1 MPLKGTLDLDI
12 WKIWSYAGATNPV
25 GYIYRL
31 QGDERPPLIPA
42 YVKRVFT
49 GETAPAKWVY
59 GPRGNYVD
67 YPPITPILFALLGR
81 GYLVVSPEFEDT
93 PTLTFL
99 LKVPGLVADLAAA
112 LLIFAAASR
121 LYSRRFGLLASA
133 LYWLNPMV
141 LLAGPLLAYTDPVYA
156 AFLIASVLLFGSA
169 RHAGGWVLYVLAVL
183 TKPQPVYALPLFAM
197 ASAARRSWYRL
208 AGYVAAAAA
217 TVLTVLLP
225 FFVSS
230 TIINLLA
237 NNWRVFKQG
246 FLSANNPNIWWLAS
260 YGYEARAAA
269 LGGASASDAAQTHV
283 EILQMPDLIAQGLP
297 DPRPWSIALFAVFTL
312 VVCVAWWI
320 RAGTTANSRAGLSPL
335 LAEGSALQIFGG
347 TMLLTQAH
355 ENHAYGAAALLG
367 AAWWLQKKSTGTP
380 DYALLGL
387 YGAMSV
393 SIFLTLLTFYGLGE
407 DIGTS
412 VIERSATGID
422 LSVLLAAA
430 NVAILGAWLY
440 RWIRPLPVFSPVR
453 APVQLGEGAAPALD

>member
-12 WKIWSYAGATNPV
+12 WKIWSYAGATNPI
-25 GYIYRL
+25 GYVYRL

-67 YPPITPILFALLGR
+67 YPPVTPIVFALIGR
-81 GYLVVSPEFEDT
+81 GYLVLSPEFEDT

-99 LKVPGLVADLAAA
+99 LKVPGVLADLAATI
-112 LLIFAAASR
+112 LIFAAASR

-156 AFLIASVLLFGSA
+156 AFLIASVLLFSSA
-169 RHAGGWVLYVLAVL
+169 RHAGGWVLYVLAIL
-183 TKPQPVYALPLFAM
+183 TKPQSVYALPLFAM
-197 ASAARRSWYRL
+197 ASLARRSWRKL
-208 AGYVAAAAA
+208 MGYVAAAVA
-217 TVLTVLLP
+217 TMLAVLLP

-230 TIINLLA
+230 TVINLLA
-237 NNWRVFKQG
+237 NNWRVFRQS
-246 FLSANNPNIWWLAS
+246 FLSANNPNLWWLAS

-269 LGGASASDAAQTHV
+269 LAGATTSQAAQTQV

-297 DPRPWSIALFAVFTL
+297 DPRPWSIAFFAVFTL
-312 VVCVAWWI
+312 VVCAVWWI
-320 RAGTTANSRAGLSPL
+320 RAGSTPDSRAGVSPL
-335 LAEGSALQIFGG
+335 LAEGAALQIFGG

-355 ENHAYGAAALLG
+355 ENHAYGAAALL
-367 AAWWLQKKSTGTP
+367 AVAWWLQEKPTGSP
-380 DYALLGL
+380 DYALLVL
-387 YGAMSV
+387 YGALCA

-407 DIGTS
+407 DIGTN
-412 VIERSATGID
+412 VVVRSATGID
-422 LSVLLAAA
+422 LSVLIAAA
-430 NVAILGAWLY
+430 NLAILGAWLY
-440 RWIRPLPVFSPVR
+440 RWIRPIPVFSRGRASVR
-453 APVQLGEGAAPALD
+453 LGEGSAPALD

>member
-12 WKIWSYAGATNPV
+12 WKIWSYAGATNPI

-31 QGDERPPLIPA
+31 QGDEHPPLIPA

-67 YPPITPILFALLGR
+67 YPPVTPIVFALIGR
-81 GYLVVSPEFEDT
+81 SYLVLSPEFEDT

-99 LKVPGLVADLAAA
+99 LKVPGLIADVAAT

-121 LYSRRFGLLASA
+121 LYSRQFGLLASA

-156 AFLIASVLLFGSA
+156 AFLVASVLLFSSA
-169 RHAGGWVLYVLAVL
+169 RHAGGWVLYVLAIL
-183 TKPQPVYALPLFAM
+183 TKPQPVYALPLFAL
-197 ASAARRSWYRL
+197 ASAARRSWRKL
-208 AGYVAAAAA
+208 MGYVAAAAA
-217 TVLTVLLP
+217 ALLTVLLP

-230 TIINLLA
+230 TVINLLA
-237 NNWRVFKQG
+237 NNWRVFKQS
-246 FLSANNPNIWWLAS
+246 FLSANNPNLWWLAS

-269 LGGASASDAAQTHV
+269 LAGTPTSQAAKTQV
-283 EILQMPDLIAQGLP
+283 DILQMPDLIAQGLP
-297 DPRPWSIALFAVFTL
+297 DPRPWSIVFFALFTL
-312 VVCVAWWI
+312 VVCAAWWI
-320 RAGTTANSRAGLSPL
+320 RAGSSAKSRAGFPPL
-335 LAEGSALQIFGG
+335 LAEGAALQIFGG

-367 AAWWLQKKSTGTP
+367 VAWWLQKKSTGTP

-387 YGAMSV
+387 YGAMSA

-407 DIGTS
+407 DIGTDI
-412 VIERSATGID
+412 IERGATAID
-422 LSVLLAAA
+422 LSVLIAAA
-430 NVAILGAWLY
+430 NLAILGAWLY
-440 RWIRPLPVFSPVR
+440 RWIRPLPVFNRGRASVR
-453 APVQLGEGAAPALD
+453 LGEGSAPAVD